1 MNDVAV
7 VEASDVAPVTAK
19 TSGVSVPDIF
29 VVLAVLFLMVSPAF
43 SVNWVVDAPPRNSAT
58 ALAGVVSTPAT
69 EMVVLAVPPKVE
81 TPVTSS
87 APFVKMLVLSVVAAC
102 AMPALTKITA
112 RPRTTARVALPSPAT
127 YVLMVIIANKI

>member
-1 MNDVAV
+1 MFPTV
-7 VEASDVAPVTAK
+7 K
-19 TSGVSVPDIF
+19 LPDTD
-29 VVLAVLFLMVSPAF
+29 VVLAVVFLMVSPAF